1 MGKID
6 TMILSVMYKRTYLA
20 PEQVRDYIKAKFGK
34 MYYVDT
40 IARAIRRL
48 HEKGLVKYG
57 WFERDN
63 SQYKKWVKEK

>member
-1 MGKID
+1 MGKIE
-6 TMILSVMYKRTYLA
+6 TMILSVMYQRKHLA
-20 PEQVRDYIKAKFGK
+20 PEQVRDYISAKFGK

-57 WFERDN
+57 WFERKG
-63 SQYKKWVKEK
+63 SRYKKWVKEK